1 VLLQP
6 EPIVVK
12 WHDPLPK
19 DPPLTATCKQIRKE
33 ASSVY
38 GKNHLE
44 IHLQNLKITKVTDWM
59 QLSQPRMALYQGAEM
74 VITIFNGDWG
84 EKGAPGGKPWE
95 NMLVW
100 IELYYEHRCCR
111 LVDLPPTEG
120 SEDEDD
126 EEPKRSLCHQVHLAV
141 EIFDEV
147 DELLE
152 KDETMTLAELLQAV
166 SKHEHTMARFY
177 A

>member
-1 VLLQP
+1 
-6 EPIVVK
+6 
-12 WHDPLPK
+12 
-19 DPPLTATCKQIRKE
+19 
-33 ASSVY
+33 VY

-59 QLSQPRMALYQGAEM
+59 QLSPPRMALYQGAEM

-95 NMLVW
+95 NMLAW
-100 IELYYEHRCCR
+100 IELYHEGRCCR
-111 LVDLPPTEG
+111 LVDLPKES

-126 EEPKRSLCHQVHLAV
+126 EPEPKPSLCHQVQLAV
-141 EIFDEV
+141 KIFDEV

-152 KDETMTLAELLQAV
+152 KDDNMTLAELLQAV
-166 SKHEHTMARFY
+166 SKHEGTMARFY
-177 A
+177 G